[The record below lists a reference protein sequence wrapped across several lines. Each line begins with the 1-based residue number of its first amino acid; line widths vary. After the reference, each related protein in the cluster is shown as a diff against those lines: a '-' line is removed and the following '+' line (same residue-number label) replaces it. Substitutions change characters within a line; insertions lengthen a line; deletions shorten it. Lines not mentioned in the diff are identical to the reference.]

1 MSREPEDHDH
11 PHVHFQEA
19 SDGVKS
25 NEIVIKRK
33 SENKLEIQLG
43 NFCFF
48 NETLCFKIKLKASFF
63 PGFLQINHV
72 YDVCIMLK
80 RNMLPT
86 DCEIK

>member
-43 NFCFF
+43 NFFY
-48 NETLCFKIKLKASFF
+48 ETLCFKIKASFL

-72 YDVCIMLK
+72 YEVCIILK

-86 DCEIK
+86 DCEIM